1 MINTIKHICHTAFR
15 QLRRITVVIG
25 VLAVTA
31 VVWSLIATH
40 TTVKNAGV
48 LPGADSS
55 LAVSEVGW
63 GSETLDAADSWSSW
77 SLIQSANACG
87 LGASSCFKC
96 HNGKRAKKWS
106 EDLIT
111 APWHPNHKKVNF
123 SCAGCHKGN
132 PRLLKKSL
140 AHRKLIADPRTTP
153 SESCVKCHKGQDT
166 AKLLKPYAIR
176 EAK

>member
-1 MINTIKHICHTAFR
+1 MIKTIKHVYHTAFR
-15 QLRRITVVIG
+15 QLRRVTIVIG
-25 VLAVTA
+25 VLTVTA
-31 VVWSLIATH
+31 VAWSVIVTH
-40 TTVKNAGV
+40 TTVDKVGGIPGTESNLAAG
-48 LPGADSS
+48 
-55 LAVSEVGW
+55 ETGW
-63 GSETLDAADSWSSW
+63 GSETLNATESW

-96 HNGKRAKKWS
+96 HNGRRAKKWS
-106 EDLIT
+106 EDPVT

-140 AHRKLIADPRTTP
+140 AHRKLIANPRTTP
-153 SESCVKCHKGQDT
+153 SESCAKCHKGQDT